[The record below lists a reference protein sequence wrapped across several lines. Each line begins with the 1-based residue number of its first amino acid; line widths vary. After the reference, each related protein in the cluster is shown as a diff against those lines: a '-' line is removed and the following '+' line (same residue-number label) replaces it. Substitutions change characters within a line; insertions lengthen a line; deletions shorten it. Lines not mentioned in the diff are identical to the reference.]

1 MLALL
6 LAAAFAGAQT
16 PTRPSEPGGA
26 VVFTGGASFGYA
38 SSVGGEA
45 SKRVGPA
52 GDLLLAGAHV
62 WNLTPADVSLRART
76 IANAVGATAATAV
89 HAEVFDVGF
98 RGYLPWMNARYVRPY
113 ALAGGGAAYLRTRTT
128 FAIKGTPTT
137 ANALGVQLGRD
148 LGGNTMKLSL
158 LVGGGVVMTPSRR
171 LFIDI
176 GVRYNRIFAR
186 PSQIPND
193 QTLNAVRLQLGAG
206 VRF

>member
-1 MLALL
+1 MTIL
-6 LAAAFAGAQT
+6 LAAASARAQT
-16 PTRPSEPGGA
+16 PARPNDPDAA
-26 VVFTGGASFGYA
+26 VAFTGGASFGYA

-45 SKRVGPA
+45 SKRIGDA
-52 GDLLLAGAHV
+52 GDILLAVAHV

-76 IANAVGATAATAV
+76 IGNAVGATAVTAV

-98 RGYLPWMNARYVRPY
+98 RGYLPLMSPRYGRPY

-128 FAIKGTPTT
+128 FALKGVPTT
-137 ANALGVQLGRD
+137 ADALGVQLGRD

-158 LVGGGVVMTPSRR
+158 LVGGGVVVTPSRH
-171 LFIDI
+171 LFIDL

-186 PSQIPND
+186 PSQIPED
-193 QTLNAVRLQLGAG
+193 QNLNAVRLQLGAG